1 MREPKSVPIVTK
13 LAVKKIKKNLSVI
26 YLFIII
32 SNVFSNSKYI
42 MFNDMMV
49 NNKLD
54 NVENNAAMA

>member
-32 SNVFSNSKYI
+32 SNVSSNSKYI